1 MSTNTRRLLFGAG
14 TTVVAIAV
22 VWIAAAT
29 VGTNRSATNL
39 GDERFEDVRAAQVVE
54 NVADGGPVFY
64 RDLTGGD
71 RDIWITHIGD
81 DPSTGF
87 VVLSAVAPSGCL
99 VQWDATAAD
108 FYDICD
114 DTIRYPADGA
124 GLGEFPFELVDG
136 KLVIDLNFDSR

>member
-1 MSTNTRRLLFGAG
+1 MTA
-14 TTVVAIAV
+14 VAIAV
-22 VWIAAAT
+22 VWVAAAT
-29 VGTNRSATNL
+29 VGSDRSATNL

-99 VQWDATAAD
+99 VQWDAAAAD

-114 DTIRYPADGA
+114 DMIRYPADGA